1 MAIGSLFSIGL
12 IKYGRWNCIVFTN
25 ILIIVGSVM
34 GMFPKIDVL
43 FKISRFIFGLGGGS
57 YRVFCV
63 KYLNEVAPIEIK
75 GSLGGLT

>member
-1 MAIGSLFSIGL
+1 
-12 IKYGRWNCIVFTN
+12 
-25 ILIIVGSVM
+25 
-34 GMFPKIDVL
+34 MFPKIDVM

-57 YRVFCV
+57 YGVFCV

>member
-1 MAIGSLFSIGL
+1 MALGSLFSIGL
-12 IKYGRWNCIVFTN
+12 IFFGRRNCILFTN
-25 ILIIVGSVM
+25 VLIIIGSVM
-34 GMFPKIDVL
+34 GMFPKIDVM

-57 YRVFCV
+57 YGVFCV